1 MLGAQLRRALPKNA
15 AGNEQEVMKEQE
27 VMPNER
33 AKSNVGWPVGRLLLA
48 VRAHTLAK
56 GMSGEENLERDKEKS
71 GEGDRKRG

>member
-1 MLGAQLRRALPKNA
+1 MALLYSPRKHGSLEERRATL
-15 AGNEQEVMKEQE
+15 EESV
-27 VMPNER
+27 
-33 AKSNVGWPVGRLLLA
+33 LLA

>member
-1 MLGAQLRRALPKNA
+1 
-15 AGNEQEVMKEQE
+15 
-27 VMPNER
+27 MPNER
-33 AKSNVGWPVGRLLLA
+33 AKSNAGWPVGRLLLA